1 MLKIKRFRSSDELL
15 WDKFVPTTN
24 NGTLFHLRRFL
35 NYHADDRF
43 KDHSLCVTKKNSLFS
58 VFPAAEKI
66 LKGDRI
72 LFSHPGASMGSF
84 AVPENLSIADA
95 ISLSNSLV
103 QYAAKEKFDGIR
115 ITLPPTLYQKRLSNY
130 LDFAF
135 FKQGFEINKR
145 YGGLVK
151 LL

>member
-95 ISLSNSLV
+95 ISLANALV
-103 QYAAKEKFDGIR
+103 QYAAKEKFDGINNR
-115 ITLPPTLYQKRLSNY
+115 TNL
-130 LDFAF
+130 
-135 FKQGFEINKR
+135 NKHR
-145 YGGLVK
+145 QVDYFPK
-151 LL
+151 LNKCIHYSIIRVPRVL